1 MGSWAFLSV
10 FVTVKES
17 SKFLTCNKLAR
28 VNRDLYFILTA
39 IVEICSVGAGLV
51 KIAGVETEFFLT
63 IDDSG
68 TLRAT
73 VSNRHLWYSFWH
85 DFSVPRH

>member
-1 MGSWAFLSV
+1 MLMTICFFIYLKKRYLLDHRERKCW
-10 FVTVKES
+10 S
-17 SKFLTCNKLAR
+17 S
-28 VNRDLYFILTA
+28 YFRALIRIFCSILTA

-68 TLRAT
+68 VLRAT
-73 VSNRHLWYSFWH
+73 VSNK
-85 DFSVPRH
+85 

>member
-1 MGSWAFLSV
+1 M
-10 FVTVKES
+10 
-17 SKFLTCNKLAR
+17 
-28 VNRDLYFILTA
+28 
-39 IVEICSVGAGLV
+39 GAGLV

-73 VSNRHLWYSFWH
+73 VSVYIKRLFVGLNYLQAQIPSSAAPGSPRKNRLVNSQKFQI
-85 DFSVPRH
+85 

>member
-1 MGSWAFLSV
+1 ML
-10 FVTVKES
+10 VTVFQGINKD
-17 SKFLTCNKLAR
+17 FYWLTIFCS
-28 VNRDLYFILTA
+28 ILTA

-68 TLRAT
+68 VLRAT
-73 VSNRHLWYSFWH
+73 VSKK
-85 DFSVPRH
+85 

>member
-1 MGSWAFLSV
+1 MVTAFQSINKD
-10 FVTVKES
+10 FQ
-17 SKFLTCNKLAR
+17 LTIFCS
-28 VNRDLYFILTA
+28 ILTA

-68 TLRAT
+68 VLRAT
-73 VSNRHLWYSFWH
+73 VSKKETLFYEAAARDHANWRQVSH
-85 DFSVPRH
+85 VTRTQK

>member
-1 MGSWAFLSV
+1 M
-10 FVTVKES
+10 
-17 SKFLTCNKLAR
+17 
-28 VNRDLYFILTA
+28 ILTA
-39 IVEICSVGAGLV
+39 IVEICPVGAGLV

-73 VSNRHLWYSFWH
+73 VSTIFHSP
-85 DFSVPRH
+85 VCQKV

>member
-1 MGSWAFLSV
+1 M
-10 FVTVKES
+10 VTITES
-17 SKFLTCNKLAR
+17 LEFLTCNKTR
-28 VNRDLYFILTA
+28 VNRDFYFILTA

-73 VSNRHLWYSFWH
+73 VSNWYLW
-85 DFSVPRH
+85 